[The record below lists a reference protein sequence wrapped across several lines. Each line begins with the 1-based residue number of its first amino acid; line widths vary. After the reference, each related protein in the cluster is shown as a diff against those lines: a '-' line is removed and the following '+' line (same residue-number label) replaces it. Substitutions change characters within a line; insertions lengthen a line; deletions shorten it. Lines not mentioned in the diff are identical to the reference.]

1 MSANIHIEHLEDLI
15 FQDQNLLW
23 FYVEQI
29 AAFLK
34 GQQSS
39 IDITIKFDGRPSIVY
54 GRINDRIFVGT
65 KSVFNK
71 KTPKINFNHQH
82 IEENHQSDNLELKEI
97 LHVLF
102 DECSNL
108 AFRDPINQA
117 DVLFKDN
124 LKVIQL
130 DRTKYV
136 SFTPNIITY
145 GVPCESEL
153 GQKILQAKI
162 GVAFHT
168 AYDSEFNVIGIS
180 NVIDNSR
187 VCNFP
192 VQLNFRDPFL
202 SEEKLNRIIDDIRDT
217 SPSMDIQSISSLLP
231 FLKTFENFCLR
242 NNINKT
248 YERLV
253 EYVGLHYDLRI
264 KKLKTRK
271 AQERLSNEKR
281 TIVQKCYDF
290 QHIIMD
296 LQNFHQKIQHLK
308 NIFLNGL
315 NTYGD
320 VNTFFHCCGKYETI
334 GHEGFVVVD
343 KNHNFEPVKLVDRQ
357 VFSRLNFIQYTNN
370 ETIQTIN

>member
-1 MSANIHIEHLEDLI
+1 
-15 FQDQNLLW
+15 
-23 FYVEQI
+23 
-29 AAFLK
+29 
-34 GQQSS
+34 
-39 IDITIKFDGRPSIVY
+39 
-54 GRINDRIFVGT
+54 
-65 KSVFNK
+65 
-71 KTPKINFNHQH
+71 
-82 IEENHQSDNLELKEI
+82 
-97 LHVLF
+97 
-102 DECSNL
+102 
-108 AFRDPINQA
+108 
-117 DVLFKDN
+117 
-124 LKVIQL
+124 
-130 DRTKYV
+130 
-136 SFTPNIITY
+136 
-145 GVPCESEL
+145 
-153 GQKILQAKI
+153 
-162 GVAFHT
+162 
-168 AYDSEFNVIGIS
+168 
-180 NVIDNSR
+180 
-187 VCNFP
+187 
-192 VQLNFRDPFL
+192 
-202 SEEKLNRIIDDIRDT
+202 
-217 SPSMDIQSISSLLP
+217 MDIQSISSLLP